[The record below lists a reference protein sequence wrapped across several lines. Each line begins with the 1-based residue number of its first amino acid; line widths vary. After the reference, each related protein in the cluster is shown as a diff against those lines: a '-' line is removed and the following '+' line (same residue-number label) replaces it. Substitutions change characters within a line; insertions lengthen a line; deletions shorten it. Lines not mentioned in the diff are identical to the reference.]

1 MIPVQNISR
10 KAEEG
15 RGTQES
21 QYKTLQFLKIFFL
34 ELQFLKMLR
43 TDLGLQEISMFQSA
57 LETFPQKNASY

>member
-10 KAEEG
+10 KAG
-15 RGTQES
+15 RERDARIPVQNTS
-21 QYKTLQFLKIFFL
+21 VPKDFFL